1 MAQTAANT
9 AMEQY
14 WNQVAGP
21 RWVARAGLQ
30 EARNIEVAA
39 LLQSAARPQAG
50 ERVLDVGCG
59 TGATTLP
66 FAAAV
71 GPGGHVTGIDISE
84 PMLGE
89 ARRHV
94 AEARAANVTLIRAD
108 AQSHRFTPDSF
119 DLVISRFGVMF
130 FADPTTAFTNLC
142 GALRTGGRLC
152 IAVWA
157 SIAENLHWK
166 IPFDIAVRHLGPPA
180 PADPHAPGPM
190 AFRDPDYL
198 RGILAAAGF
207 AEISITP
214 TGFHVIGRSAES
226 EAEHAA
232 LFGPAWRLMEEKQ
245 ARDDVRRAI
254 VAETATALA
263 SFETPQGLRL
273 PGTILIAAA
282 RRRG

>member
-108 AQSHRFTPDSF
+108 AQSHRFAPDSF

-214 TGFHVIGRSAES
+214 TGFHVIGRSAEG